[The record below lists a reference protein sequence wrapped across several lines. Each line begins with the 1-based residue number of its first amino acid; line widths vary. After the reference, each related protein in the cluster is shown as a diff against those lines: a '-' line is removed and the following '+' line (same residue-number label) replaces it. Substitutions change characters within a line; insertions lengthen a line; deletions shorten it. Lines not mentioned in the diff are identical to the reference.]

1 MTTYKNIKGIE
12 IKYLSADPP
21 APTVGQVW
29 YNSTSKVVKGAING
43 VGAWASGGALNV
55 KRKGIQGFGIQTA
68 AIAVGGQGGAD
79 NTAQV
84 LCESY
89 NGSSWTEVNNV
100 NTGKTARG
108 NCGVQTAGL
117 LIGGAPATVDTE
129 EWDGTSWTET
139 ANYPG
144 AIIDPFLCGVQTAAF
159 VISGGEPFTTATN
172 TYNGS
177 AFTSSTAVNT
187 GRNSG
192 AASGTVSAAVI
203 AGGTNADGTAGINNT
218 ELWNGSAWTEVN
230 NLNTAKNLM
239 EGSGTTSTSMI
250 VYGGNPNLAQ
260 TEQWNGTSWTE
271 IADLATGRQEL
282 GGSTNGSTTLALAF
296 GGSVSGTS
304 QTVTEEFT
312 VTSFTTKTFDTD

>member
-100 NTGKTARG
+100 NTGKTTRG

>member
-21 APTVGQVW
+21 APTIGQVW
-29 YNSTSKVVKGAING
+29 YNSTTKVVKGAING

-79 NTAQV
+79 NSAQV
-84 LCESY
+84 LCEAY

-100 NTGKTARG
+100 NTGKTSRG

-117 LIGGAPATVDTE
+117 LIGGAPRTADVE

-139 ANYPG
+139 ANYP
-144 AIIDPFLCGVQTAAF
+144 AAVTDPFLCGVQTAAF
-159 VISGGEPFTTATN
+159 AISGGEPFTTATN

-187 GRNSG
+187 GRSSG

-250 VYGGNPNLAQ
+250 VYGGGPNLAQ
-260 TEQWNGTSWTE
+260 TEQWDGTSWTE

-282 GGSTNGSTTLALAF
+282 GGSTNGSTTAALAF

>member
-21 APTVGQVW
+21 APTIGQVW

-100 NTGKTARG
+100 NTGKTTRG

-139 ANYPG
+139 ANYPA
-144 AIIDPFLCGVQTAAF
+144 AIVDPFLCGVQTAAF
-159 VISGGEPFTTATN
+159 AISGGEPFTTATN

-187 GRNSG
+187 GRSSG

-304 QTVTEEFT
+304 QTVTEEWT
-312 VTSFTTKTFDTD
+312 VTDFTTKTFDTD

>member
-21 APTVGQVW
+21 APTIGQVW

-100 NTGKTARG
+100 NTGKTTRG

-139 ANYPG
+139 ANYPA
-144 AIIDPFLCGVQTAAF
+144 AIVDPFLCGVQTAAF
-159 VISGGEPFTTATN
+159 AISGGEPFTTATN

>member
-1 MTTYKNIKGIE
+1 MTDYKTIKGFSIQ
-12 IKYLSADPP
+12 SVATDPLGAG
-21 APTVGQVW
+21 AP
-29 YNSTSKVVKGAING
+29 NG
-43 VGAWASGGALNV
+43 VWSSGGALNV

-100 NTGKTARG
+100 NTGKTTRG

-139 ANYPG
+139 ANYP
-144 AIIDPFLCGVQTAAF
+144 AAVVDPFLCGVQTAAF
-159 VISGGEPFTTATN
+159 CISGVQGEPFTTATN

-187 GRNSG
+187 GRSSG

-282 GGSTNGSTTLALAF
+282 GGSTNGSTTAALAF
-296 GGSVSGTS
+296 GGSISGTS
-304 QTVTEEFT
+304 QTITEEWTLPDTAT
-312 VTSFTTKTFDTD
+312 VTFDVS

>member
-21 APTVGQVW
+21 APTIGQVW
-29 YNSTSKVVKGAING
+29 YNSTTKVVKGAING

-79 NTAQV
+79 NSAQV
-84 LCESY
+84 LCEAY

-100 NTGKTARG
+100 NTGKTSRG

-159 VISGGEPFTTATN
+159 AISGGEPFTTATN

-177 AFTSSTAVNT
+177 AFTSSTAVNA
-187 GRNSG
+187 GRSSG
-192 AASGTVSAAVI
+192 AASGTVSATVI

-282 GGSTNGSTTLALAF
+282 GGSTNGSTTAALAF

-304 QTVTEEFT
+304 QTITEEFT
-312 VTSFTTKTFDTD
+312 VTTFTTKTFDTD